1 MAGKKIKGE
10 GTIVQLEKDKPK
22 GKCRK
27 WQLRVSTGK
36 DPRTGKY
43 KTKTRRFSGTY
54 TQAAAALRE
63 FIAEIEDD
71 RVATR
76 AGTTFKECA
85 DDFLAHLEASGN
97 FTACTN
103 ESYRALLGLACDHLG
118 YAEVTAVGVRE
129 LEAMYAAMRSG
140 DTRSGR
146 RMSGTTLHLL
156 HKTVRLMLDDLVEAG
171 VLLVNPC
178 RKMETPKRDTK
189 ERRALSPERIRALV
203 AELDCESEP
212 ECAYFLAVTMGLRR
226 GEVCGLSWADVDFVG
241 GVLDVR
247 HSYDHFGN
255 LKQPK
260 TKAGCRRLPM
270 PGFVADALR
279 RHKAAQAQRLAG
291 MADKSGRPL
300 RQTDDTAV
308 VLGLDGARMN
318 PNSLAARWKGDRG
331 ALGVDGWCL
340 HELRHS
346 YLTMLAMEGVHP
358 KVMQELAGHSSSK
371 TTMDIYMHV
380 NMSQKLCAADAIEA
394 VVAGVG
400 PEAPKPVEPP
410 AAMLAPSDLKVI
422 PGGAARRARAPE
434 QQAADA

>member
-1 MAGKKIKGE
+1 MAGKKVKGE

-85 DDFLAHLEASGN
+85 EDFLARREASGN

-103 ESYRALLGLACDHLG
+103 ESY
-118 YAEVTAVGVRE
+118 
-129 LEAMYAAMRSG
+129 
-140 DTRSGR
+140 
-146 RMSGTTLHLL
+146 
-156 HKTVRLMLDDLVEAG
+156 
-171 VLLVNPC
+171 
-178 RKMETPKRDTK
+178 
-189 ERRALSPERIRALV
+189 RALV

-241 GVLDVR
+241 GVLDIR

-291 MADKSGRPL
+291 VADKSGRPL

-318 PNSLAARWKGDRG
+318 PNSLAARWMKDRG
-331 ALGVDGWCL
+331 VLGVEGWCL

-346 YLTMLAMEGVHP
+346 YPTMLAMEGVHP

-371 TTMDIYMHV
+371 TTMDIYTHV
-380 NMSQKLCAADAIEA
+380 NMSQKRCAADVIEA
-394 VVAGVG
+394 VMAGVG

-410 AAMLAPSDLKVI
+410 AAMLTPSDLKVI
-422 PGGAARRARAPE
+422 PGGAARRARTPE
-434 QQAADA
+434 QHAAAEA